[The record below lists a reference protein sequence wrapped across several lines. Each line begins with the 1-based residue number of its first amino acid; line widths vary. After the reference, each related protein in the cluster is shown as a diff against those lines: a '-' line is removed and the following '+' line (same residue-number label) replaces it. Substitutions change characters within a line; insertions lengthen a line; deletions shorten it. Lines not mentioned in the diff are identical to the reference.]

1 METNQTILFNIE
13 KHDREIDRLEF
24 FVKHLDG
31 KLPTKPVKF
40 SMSGG
45 FEIQLELMD
54 LELTALRKMF
64 TCRLDAA
71 KARRSKLVK
80 DLYYGT
86 QTTC

>member
-1 METNQTILFNIE
+1 MFNIE
-13 KHDREIDRLEF
+13 KHDREIDRLAF
-24 FVKHLDG
+24 FIKHLDG

-40 SMSGG
+40 GFPGG

-54 LELTALRKMF
+54 LELSELRKMF
-64 TCRLDAA
+64 TNRLEAT